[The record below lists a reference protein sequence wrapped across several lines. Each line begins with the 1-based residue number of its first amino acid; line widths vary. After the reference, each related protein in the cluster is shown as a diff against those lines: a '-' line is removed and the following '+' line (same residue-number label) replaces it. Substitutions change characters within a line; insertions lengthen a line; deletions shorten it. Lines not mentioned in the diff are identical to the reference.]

1 MFRAGKFPRIN
12 RSIYTSTN
20 RLTQQTAAGR
30 DSRPSSGQYD
40 DHDTIASTSKKEDTK
55 KNETSQNRAGSSKR
69 KKNKK
74 KKSKASNSET
84 VDDGFDE
91 SACGA
96 TAWTAKNEFHSTE
109 ENGSTINVRESHKAS
124 SGYEEISEEKE
135 KSSVADAF
143 SGLVKEKA
151 DVAKTLDVTTCE
163 VSEFTDDHYTGKTTD
178 GNRDKE
184 PNSES
189 VSVVED
195 DTFSTLSDPSAL
207 K

>member
-1 MFRAGKFPRIN
+1 MFRASKFARIN
-12 RSIYTSTN
+12 PSIYTSTN
-20 RLTQQTAAGR
+20 RLTQQTVTGR
-30 DSRPSSGQYD
+30 VSRPSSGQN
-40 DHDTIASTSKKEDTK
+40 DHPDTIASTSKKEDTK

-91 SACGA
+91 SAGGA

-109 ENGSTINVRESHKAS
+109 ENGSTINVRESHKS
-124 SGYEEISEEKE
+124 SSHYEETSEEKE
-135 KSSVADAF
+135 KSSAADAF

-151 DVAKTLDVTTCE
+151 DVPKTLNVTTRE

-178 GNRDKE
+178 GNRDK
-184 PNSES
+184 PNSQY

>member
-1 MFRAGKFPRIN
+1 MLSKFAKVH
-12 RSIYTSTN
+12 RSTYTSTN
-20 RLTQQTAAGR
+20 RLTQPTAAGR
-30 DSRPSSGQYD
+30 DSGPSSETQYD
-40 DHDTIASTSKKEDTK
+40 DPDTIASTSKRDETK
-55 KNETSQNRAGSSKR
+55 KNETSQNRASSSKR
-69 KKNKK
+69 NKNRK
-74 KKSKASNSET
+74 KKSKVSNSET
-84 VDDGFDE
+84 VEDGFDE

-96 TAWTAKNEFHSTE
+96 TTWTAKNEFHSTE

-124 SGYEEISEEKE
+124 SRYEETSEEKE
-135 KSSVADAF
+135 KSSAEDAF

-151 DVAKTLDVTTCE
+151 DVAKTLDVTTRE

-178 GNRDKE
+178 GNRDKQ
-184 PNSES
+184 NSES

>member
-1 MFRAGKFPRIN
+1 MLSKFAKIH
-12 RSIYTSTN
+12 RSTYTSTN

-30 DSRPSSGQYD
+30 DSRPSSQTQYD
-40 DHDTIASTSKKEDTK
+40 DPDSIGPIASTSKKDETK

-69 KKNKK
+69 KKDKK
-74 KKSKASNSET
+74 KKSK
-84 VDDGFDE
+84 GFDE

-96 TAWTAKNEFHSTE
+96 TTWNEFHSNE

-124 SGYEEISEEKE
+124 SLYKETSKEKE
-135 KSSVADAF
+135 KSTAAADDF
-143 SGLVKEKA
+143 SRLVKEKKA
-151 DVAKTLDVTTCE
+151 DIAKTLELLDVTTRE
-163 VSEFTDDHYTGKTTD
+163 VSESTDDHYTGKTTD
-178 GNRDKE
+178 GNRDK